1 MLNNFLNNFPIV
13 FLKKPPVYITK
24 YYKLHKYHKLL
35 LSCKDMRSIN
45 FLQRNDVPSNFV
57 ENLHGNTF
65 LLFTFI
71 KSKDYWNFTYTDM

>member
-1 MLNNFLNNFPIV
+1 
-13 FLKKPPVYITK
+13 
-24 YYKLHKYHKLL
+24 
-35 LSCKDMRSIN
+35 MRSIN

-71 KSKDYWNFTYTDM
+71 KSKDYWNFTYTDMYKMGFWNSVYRKLGLYKMAVFKFWAVKYSVHF